1 MFKEILFS
9 VPLFMIVTSLNLYL
23 LNSYFLTKKTGAKLT
38 TMAVTMIISSWIYLE
53 INSALIPLGPGTL
66 RSMLLYTLLYSYL
79 FINLVFYLGK
89 WYQKFF
95 VASIYTLIL
104 VFAESIVWM
113 VANFFLTPEEA
124 LLLDHTDWHAGEMSN
139 FLILLILLV
148 MYKGKRKPIRKL
160 PTNLLLIHTAI
171 IITWLYISTT
181 MLYETDIF
189 SLVLILLLM
198 GLFYAY
204 SKLTEDAAVKNLTYQ
219 IQAQNQQM
227 LLEHYQQVENY
238 QQEIRMMR
246 HEMKNQMLRLQGY
259 LDEEDYPQ
267 ISQQLKKWFD
277 EIGKVK
283 HLHFTPNKSVNSLLS
298 YKYRQAEEKR
308 ITCEFQV
315 ELPPNLAI
323 DEYDL
328 TSLLG
333 NILDNAIEA
342 CEYCPEQ
349 RHIFLRLSFRKN
361 CLFLICENTI
371 DGLHRSFETRKEDRD
386 NHGFGRT
393 CIQQIVDQYEG
404 ELNESWQEKS
414 FIMELTLFEKE
425 AKSIVEKTSLLEAK

>member
-9 VPLFMIVTSLNLYL
+9 MPVFMIVTSLNLYL
-23 LNSYFLTKKTGAKLT
+23 LNSYFLMKKSEAKRS
-38 TMAVTMIISSWIYLE
+38 TMVVTMIVSSWLYLE

-66 RSMLLYTLLYSYL
+66 RSMLLYTLLYMYL
-79 FINLVFYLGK
+79 FINLVFYHGK

-95 VASIYTLIL
+95 VASIFLFMV
-104 VFAESIVWM
+104 VFTESIVWM

-139 FLILLILLV
+139 FLGLLILLV
-148 MYKGKRKPIRKL
+148 MYKGKSKPIRKL
-160 PTNLLLIHTAI
+160 PTNLLLIYTAI

-204 SKLTEDAAVKNLTYQ
+204 SKLTEDAAVKNITYQ
-219 IQAQNQQM
+219 MQAQNQQM

-267 ISQQLKKWFD
+267 IGKQLKTWFD
-277 EIGKVK
+277 EIAKVK

-298 YKYRQAEEKR
+298 YKYCQAEEKGV
-308 ITCEFQV
+308 TCEFQV
-315 ELPPNLAI
+315 EIPPNLAI

-342 CEYCPEQ
+342 CDYCPEQ

-371 DGLHRSFETRKEDRD
+371 DGLHRSFETRKEDTD
-386 NHGFGRT
+386 NHGFGRA
-393 CIQQIVDQYEG
+393 CIQQIVDQYDG
-404 ELNESWQEKS
+404 ELTESWQEKS

-425 AKSIVEKTSLLEAK
+425 EKSIMDKTSLAEAK